1 MARSKRRRKKP
12 KTRFNEQ
19 SPKKIVRG
27 LFILVLT
34 ILLIIFIFGDH
45 GLYQL
50 LRIRSELANT
60 KRKIVELQAEREKIK
75 EENARLTSDMEYI
88 ERMARERFRMAKKG
102 EKVYKVLPKKDD

>member
-12 KTRFNEQ
+12 KTRFTEQ

-27 LFILVLT
+27 LFILVVT